1 MSSTGAGKG
10 DKVRPHDKGKYN
22 AGYDRIF
29 GGDRRKAWNA
39 LRGYADEG
47 LMTIAAVKAKPPTV
61 GDLVSELSKYDKDA
75 TVVIRSEYGDRNEA
89 FLASEY
95 VGLDDPDD
103 FHWSWLNTDDGEQDY
118 VAIYSQGWN
127 YDKL

>member
-1 MSSTGAGKG
+1 MHESLLVLQAAVPVYLVVLLGVVLRRTGVLRPEM
-10 DKVRPHDKGKYN
+10 DK
-22 AGYDRIF
+22 
-29 GGDRRKAWNA
+29 
-39 LRGYADEG
+39 G